1 MRQQIL
7 DYINTLSL
15 GSFSLSQELP
25 WSSSGTPLYLN
36 NIKKIYVDRS
46 QFTNDPL
53 LSTLDGLIL
62 NSEITSVKVYFASD
76 AKLLPANYD
85 TLVSNIKLGKD
96 VSTIEGV
103 NRRECDVLTTFN
115 NDTLVTEFEFR
126 FTKII

>member
-25 WSSSGTPLYLN
+25 WSSSGTPLYLS

-53 LSTLDGLIL
+53 LSTLDGLVL

-85 TLVSNIKLGKD
+85 TLVSNIKLAKD

-103 NRRECDVLTTFN
+103 NRRECDVLTTFE

-126 FTKII
+126 FTKLI

>member
-25 WSSSGTPLYLN
+25 WSSSGTPLYLS
-36 NIKKIYVDRS
+36 NIKKIYVDRN

-53 LSTLDGLIL
+53 LSTLDGLII

-85 TLVSNIKLGKD
+85 TLVSNIKLAKD

-103 NRRECDVLTTFN
+103 NRRECDVLTTFE

-126 FTKII
+126 FTKLI

>member
-25 WSSSGTPLYLN
+25 WSSSGTPLYLS

-53 LSTLDGLIL
+53 LSTLDGLII

-85 TLVSNIKLGKD
+85 TLVSNIKLAKD

-103 NRRECDVLTTFN
+103 NRRECDVLTTFE

-126 FTKII
+126 FTKLI